1 MTRAK
6 KDPSAEPAPTSYEQ
20 ALSELDRL
28 VATMES
34 GDLPLDSL
42 LASHQRAGAL
52 LAYCRSQLAVVE
64 QQVQVLQE
72 RDAATPSA

>member
-6 KDPSAEPAPTSYEQ
+6 KDPSAEPAPASYEQ

-28 VATMES
+28 VSTMEA
-34 GDLPLDSL
+34 GELPLDSL
-42 LASHQRAGAL
+42 LASHQRASAL
-52 LAYCRSQLAVVE
+52 LAYCRGQLAVVE

-72 RDAATPSA
+72 RDAAAPDA